1 MHSLELN
8 KSKYIVSNI
17 KDILHNKLILAKPLT
32 QDDIKKVNLVNPP
45 VYDKEKFLIQE
56 QWLYSM
62 NIGEWEDVEIS
73 IQGNNENPEAV
84 IIELAERIFDELHLH
99 IRCALEYLHRF
110 FPNQEMKNYY
120 LSTISFGNMANFD
133 NYIFSG
139 FSLAFIYEGH
149 FEFQY
154 KVKFKENG
162 WPIGFEGG
170 PL

>member
-1 MHSLELN
+1 MDSLELN
-8 KSKYIVSNI
+8 KSKYIISNI

-99 IRCALEYLHRF
+99 ISCALEYLHRF